1 MRSIIT
7 VAVVTILSL
16 GTWVFFHQ
24 QDMRLTPPETVVVV
38 GGWVAIVLLAKW
50 LWVRIRDR
58 KGKKGGVAKTASV
71 LVVAFLGFHLSQ
83 ARGEGGPLLA
93 ALSHERGDRAT
104 AESEPALPVACAP
117 EKPAIYKDESVVLRA
132 WASAPQAQTLRY
144 TWTAKAGTI
153 NGQGNEVRWDFKGI
167 PAGIYKVDLKVEDGT
182 SAGGS
187 CSLRVAVIEPERG
200 APAPGQGLVAR
211 ESARTFL
218 LKGQPESAGYGLYNY
233 LLLGSSPTDS
243 TRPRYLA
250 VLQAH
255 LRRIL
260 DVAKL
265 EEYVAHA
272 RLNITYLP
280 LETAAP
286 DSADAAW
293 YLDPY
298 DYARARVLLD
308 FLPGSRRDGI
318 YLVSSL
324 KPLSGGPNPPYLL
337 QDFSTLPTEPPDLIS
352 WWMREFLNQAAQEQ
366 FWEPKTGERFV
377 LRLRTTISVLAI
389 GLPEVQKAV
398 TGGVSWI
405 H

>member
-7 VAVVTILSL
+7 IAAVTILSL
-16 GTWVFFHQ
+16 GTWVFFQQ

-38 GGWVAIVLLAKW
+38 GAWVAIVLLAKW

-58 KGKKGGVAKTASV
+58 KAKKDGVAKTASV
-71 LVVAFLGFHLSQ
+71 LVVAFLGFHIAH
-83 ARGEGGPLLA
+83 ARCEEGPLLA
-93 ALSHERGDRAT
+93 ALSHERGDHAA
-104 AESEPALPVACAP
+104 AESEAAFPVACAP

-153 NGQGNEVRWDFKGI
+153 SGQGNEVRWDLKGI
-167 PAGIYKVDLKVEDGT
+167 PAGIYKVDLKVEEGT

-200 APAPGQGLVAR
+200 AQAPVGVVAR
-211 ESARTFL
+211 ESARTIL
-218 LKGQPESAGYGLYNY
+218 LKGQQETAGYGLYSY

-243 TRPRYLA
+243 TRPRDLA
-250 VLQAH
+250 VLQAY

-265 EEYVAHA
+265 EDYVAHA

-286 DSADAAW
+286 GSADAAW
-293 YLDPY
+293 YLDHY

-308 FLPGSRRDGI
+308 FLPGNRRDGI
-318 YLVSSL
+318 YVVSSL

-377 LRLRTTISVLAI
+377 LNLRTTISVLAI

-398 TGGVSWI
+398 TGWVTWI

>member
-1 MRSIIT
+1 MKSIIT
-7 VAVVTILSL
+7 VAAVTILSL

-38 GGWVAIVLLAKW
+38 GAWVAIVLLAKW

-71 LVVAFLGFHLSQ
+71 LVVAFLGFHISQ
-83 ARGEGGPLLA
+83 ARCEGRPLVA

-117 EKPAIYKDESVVLRA
+117 EKPAIYKDEGVVLRA
-132 WASAPQAQTLRY
+132 WASAPQGQTLQY
-144 TWTAKAGTI
+144 AWTAKAGMI
-153 NGQGNEVRWDFKGI
+153 DGQGNEVRWDLKGI
-167 PAGIYKVDLKVEDGT
+167 PAGIYKVDVKVDDGT

-187 CSLRVAVIEPERG
+187 CSLRVAVIERERG
-200 APAPGQGLVAR
+200 VQAPVAVVAR
-211 ESARTFL
+211 ETARTTL
-218 LKGQPESAGYGLYNY
+218 LKGQQETAGYGLYSY

-243 TRPRYLA
+243 TRPLYLA
-250 VLQAH
+250 VLQAY

-260 DVAKL
+260 DVSKFGD
-265 EEYVAHA
+265 YVAHA

-286 DSADAAW
+286 GSAEAAW
-293 YLDPY
+293 YLDHY

-308 FLPGSRRDGI
+308 FLPGNRRDGI
-318 YLVSSL
+318 YIVSSL

-377 LRLRTTISVLAI
+377 LNLRTTISVLAI

-398 TGGVSWI
+398 TGWVSWI